1 MELNRIALSC
11 TFILLSCVPCF
22 AQGWPPWA
30 DDVFGRPSWRYQEPP
45 RWPEPYRKS
54 NPEDNRRS
62 LSGGPVQDG
71 GARPMITAH
80 APPVVAFPHDV
91 PANSIVI
98 DTGGRKLYYVLAEHR
113 AYEYP
118 ISVGREG
125 FDWTGTEAVSR
136 KQAWPDWYPPA
147 EMRERDAKLP
157 EKMTGGVRNPLGAM
171 ALYLGNSLYRIHGTN
186 DAKSIGQAQSSGCF
200 RMLNSAIQHLA
211 SVTEIGTTV
220 TVVDSLPKRQEVSRA
235 PAPPPA
241 SRDQQQMQTS
251 WPAPELPPTTE
262 AAAVARVPDYRA
274 LRERMLG
281 TR

>member
-1 MELNRIALSC
+1 MELSRPTNERGHLTLLPKGGAELAMELNRIALSC
-11 TFILLSCVPCF
+11 TFILAACIPSF

-30 DDVFGRPSWRYQEPP
+30 DDVFGRPSWRYDEPP
-45 RWPEPYRKS
+45 RWPEPYRNS
-54 NPEDNRRS
+54 NPENNRRS

-71 GARPMITAH
+71 GARPMITPQ
-80 APPVVAFPHDV
+80 APPVVAFPHDF

-125 FDWTGTEAVSR
+125 FDWTGMETVSR

-200 RMLNSAIQHLA
+200 RMLNSAILA
-211 SVTEIGTTV
+211 PRLCYRDRHDGYRRELLAKAARSQ
-220 TVVDSLPKRQEVSRA
+220 SCSSA
-235 PAPPPA
+235 PAGKSRPA
-241 SRDQQQMQTS
+241 S
-251 WPAPELPPTTE
+251 
-262 AAAVARVPDYRA
+262 PDA
-274 LRERMLG
+274 DLFAG
-281 TR
+281 S